1 MARQTEVLIIDDE
14 EIVCER
20 LREHLQAEGL
30 GVETFTESAKALARL
45 AEKPFDVVVTDL
57 KMKAPNGLDVLHEI
71 RRSSPATQVIIITGY
86 GSIES
91 YSEAQFGGAYEFVP
105 KPFKA
110 EQVAALVKKAGSKA
124 ARLKHK

>member
-30 GVETFTESAKALARL
+30 G
-45 AEKPFDVVVTDL
+45 VTDL

-124 ARLKHK
+124 ARLK